1 LGGKIEKKNVLPG
14 KKQTGHKD
22 FHILK

>member
-1 LGGKIEKKNVLPG
+1 LGGKIEKKNVLPV

-22 FHILK
+22 FNILK